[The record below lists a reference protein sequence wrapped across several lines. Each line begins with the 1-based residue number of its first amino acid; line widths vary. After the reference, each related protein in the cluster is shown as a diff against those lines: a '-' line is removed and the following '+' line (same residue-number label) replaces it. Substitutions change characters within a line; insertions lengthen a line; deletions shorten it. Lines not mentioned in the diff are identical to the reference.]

1 MLQQR
6 LIIERVVVE
15 VEVEVP
21 EEIIQKIIKVDIDVR
36 HGIPRNIEQDAIEFY
51 IYYLLW

>member
-6 LIIERVVVE
+6 LIIERVVEVEVEAE

-21 EEIIQKIIKVDIDVR
+21 KKIIRKGRVDIDVR
-36 HGIPRNIEQDAIEFY
+36 HGIPRNIEQDAIEF
-51 IYYLLW
+51 